1 MTDHIL
7 KNHNKENVG
16 NYLNRVE
23 KDFLNKKPREKS
35 VKEKIYGGNIKIS
48 NIQMSKCYVNYKV
61 NRQLGKKICNTYGER
76 LIFVI
81 CIKL

>member
-35 VKEKIYGGNIKIS
+35 LKEKIYGGNIKIS
-48 NIQMSKCYVNYKV
+48 NTQMSKMLCK
-61 NRQLGKKICNTYGER
+61 LKGE
-76 LIFVI
+76 
-81 CIKL
+81 